1 MELTSSG
8 RNPMA
13 QSALTKKQTLIPLVL
28 ALLIPAGLVV
38 LLFSNN
44 RSQPIVIT
52 HSPTVIEK
60 APSEMAYFQ
69 IKVLDT
75 EGQTVAN
82 RGVTFRHEEANRE
95 DPGAI
100 ILLAEVQKQTDSAGI
115 ATISLEK
122 LGHVAVQIQGRDK
135 QEKFKDLELASSTL
149 YELTII
155 LDESEMS
162 LNE

>member
-1 MELTSSG
+1 
-8 RNPMA
+8 MA
-13 QSALTKKQTLIPLVL
+13 QSALTKKQTIIPLVL

-44 RSQPIVIT
+44 RSQPVVISD
-52 HSPTVIEK
+52 SPTVTEK
-60 APSEMAYFQ
+60 VPSEMVYFQ

-122 LGHVAVQIQGRDK
+122 LGHVAVQVQGRNK